1 MLTIDWYIQ
10 PPIDFEHK
18 NYMLLDYVQKIDE
31 SFKERKLSPYLL
43 HTELLV
49 TELKTF
55 LESRKALRKALRKKT
70 LNLSRK
76 IYWVVSEAEE
86 TEELKSV
93 IEVVEYSTPILESKI
108 MLGYKILTKHP
119 QVLWDVT

>member
-108 MLGYKILTKHP
+108 MLGYKILTKYP